1 MHTQTLD
8 YIHWSHAGRHETPGN
23 ASRWDLIVSAY
34 VYIVAVNILGLI
46 QLTQILIDFSPSKNY
61 SALCTLGCVYGKG
74 RDKEKEH

>member
-1 MHTQTLD
+1 M
-8 YIHWSHAGRHETPGN
+8 
-23 ASRWDLIVSAY
+23 SAY